1 MNGQRTGKK
10 LEADTIVDESDES
23 VSDLDEWPEDWEDD
37 D

>member
-1 MNGQRTGKK
+1 MSWA
-10 LEADTIVDESDES
+10 EADTIVDESDES